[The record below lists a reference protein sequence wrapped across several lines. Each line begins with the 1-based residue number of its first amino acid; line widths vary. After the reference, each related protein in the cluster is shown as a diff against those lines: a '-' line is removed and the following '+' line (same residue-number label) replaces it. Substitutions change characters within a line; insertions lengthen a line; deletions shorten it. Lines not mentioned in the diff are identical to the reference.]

1 MATTQSAGRVA
12 HLSLDERQARGT
24 QAADHTPPS
33 SHFGWQPAEDR
44 PDPVA
49 LLEEQ
54 NLTREPDLVPV
65 RHGRMMVSPFT
76 FYRGAAR
83 IMAADLKDTPV
94 AGLDAQLCGDAH
106 LSNFGMFA
114 SPERALVFDLND
126 FDETLPGPFEFD
138 VKRMAASFL
147 IAGRNNGFSKADARA
162 ATLASVMS
170 YREAMSEFA
179 LMSTMGIWYAHFDE
193 DRFKAIIRDALAE
206 VSPPVKDKPTPVK
219 DKKAKAGKPDKKAP
233 DKKAKTPTKK
243 EQKEAKQ
250 AQIVREAAQRAEKA
264 IAKAHTHD
272 SVQALSK
279 LAEVDDDGHY
289 RIVSQ
294 PPVIVPARDLAATY
308 GLSPDDVIP
317 VIHDQFRAYRATLQ
331 DDRRRLLEKFEI
343 VDAARKVVGVGS
355 VGTRAFIVLLQGRDA
370 QDPLFLQIKEATSSV
385 LEAHLPKSRYRQHGA
400 RVVQGQR
407 MMQAASDIFLG
418 WTRGLDVT
426 RNFYWRQLRDMK
438 GSAVVDAMAPV
449 TLRYYAQLCGW
460 TLARAHARSGDPV
473 AMTAYLGHND
483 AFDRSIVDFS
493 ERYAD
498 QNEKDYEQFVGA
510 VKSGRLEA
518 VEGV

>member
-12 HLSLDERQARGT
+12 HLSLDERQARGS

-147 IAGRNNGFSKADARA
+147 IAGRNNGFSKSEARDAAR
-162 ATLASVMS
+162 ASVMS
-170 YREAMSEFA
+170 YRESMADFA
-179 LMSTMGIWYAHFDE
+179 QMPTMGIWYAHFEE
-193 DRFKAIIRDALAE
+193 DRFRAIIRDALAE
-206 VSPPVKDKPTPVK
+206 VAPAVREKPAAAKDKKGKGAKP
-219 DKKAKAGKPDKKAP
+219 DKKAKAA
-233 DKKAKTPTKK
+233 TKK
-243 EQKEAKQ
+243 EQKQAKQ
-250 AQIVREAAQRAEKA
+250 AEVVKEAARHAEKTLE
-264 IAKAHTHD
+264 KAHTRD
-272 SVQALSK
+272 SLQALSK
-279 LAEVDDDGHY
+279 LAEYVDGQY

-308 GLSPDDVIP
+308 GLSPDDVMP
-317 VIHDQFRAYRATLQ
+317 VLHDQFRAYRATLQ

-355 VGTRAFIVLLQGRDA
+355 VGTRAFIILLQGRDT
-370 QDPLFLQIKEATSSV
+370 QDPLFLQVKEATASV
-385 LEAHLPKSRYRQHGA
+385 LEAYLPKSRYRQHGA

-418 WTRGLDVT
+418 WTKGVDVT

-449 TLRYYAQLCGW
+449 TLRYYAQICGW

-473 AMTAYLGHND
+473 AMAAYLGRDD
-483 AFDRSIVDFS
+483 AFDRSIADFS

-498 QNEKDYEQFVGA
+498 QNEKDYEEFVGA
-510 VKSGRLEA
+510 VKSGHLEA